1 MTDIE
6 RVRLFLRQ
14 VRRRALL
21 MFGLRTAG
29 FTVAAMLATLLLLGL
44 MAAWIGPATS
54 WSAVTV
60 VTLLTL
66 LLSGLGLGLGL
77 PARRLRPMRSVA
89 AFAGQRH
96 PPLASDSALRR
107 RA

>member
-21 MFGLRTAG
+21 MFGLRAAG
-29 FTVAAMLATLLLLGL
+29 FTAAAMLATVLLLGL
-44 MAAWIGPATS
+44 TASWTGPAAS
-54 WSAVTV
+54 WSTVTM
-60 VTLLTL
+60 LTL
-66 LLSGLGLGLGL
+66 LALFLLGLGLVRG
-77 PARRLRPMRSVA
+77 
-89 AFAGQRH
+89 
-96 PPLASDSALRR
+96 